1 MPREFDRKNFH
12 CQLPCLRR
20 VTSVAFRRSVFAST
34 CELESSYGESRPF
47 IAPNLEAPYSGRT
60 MMGEL

>member
-1 MPREFDRKNFH
+1 LSAS
-12 CQLPCLRR
+12 LPEARDKRGVPARLR
-20 VTSVAFRRSVFAST
+20 FNH
-34 CELESSYGESRPF
+34 CELESSYGESRRF